1 MLWRKS
7 GTDNVEF
14 LIKVTCS
21 YRCITQVYLLVLEE
35 FQKMQ
40 QQCVDLLEAIYEP
53 LNSKC

>member
-53 LNSKC
+53 LNIKC